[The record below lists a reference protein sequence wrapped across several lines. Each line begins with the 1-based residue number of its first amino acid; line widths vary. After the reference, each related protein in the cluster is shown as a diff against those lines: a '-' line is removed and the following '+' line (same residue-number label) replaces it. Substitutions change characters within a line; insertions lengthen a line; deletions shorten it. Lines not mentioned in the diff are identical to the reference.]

1 MRKVL
6 EEKIK
11 DMNLNN
17 NIILLGN
24 KNNPYPFFKD
34 CDIYVQ
40 PSRHEGYCITLAEAR
55 IFKKPIITTNFIG
68 AKEQIIH
75 NENGIMVEFDKNQIY
90 ESIKRLIYN
99 GDMRKKF
106 ISKLKEESDKD
117 KFNIEELY
125 QVIK

>member
-1 MRKVL
+1 
-6 EEKIK
+6 
-11 DMNLNN
+11 
-17 NIILLGN
+17 
-24 KNNPYPFFKD
+24 
-34 CDIYVQ
+34 
-40 PSRHEGYCITLAEAR
+40 
-55 IFKKPIITTNFIG
+55 
-68 AKEQIIH
+68 
-75 NENGIMVEFDKNQIY
+75 MVEFDKNQIY